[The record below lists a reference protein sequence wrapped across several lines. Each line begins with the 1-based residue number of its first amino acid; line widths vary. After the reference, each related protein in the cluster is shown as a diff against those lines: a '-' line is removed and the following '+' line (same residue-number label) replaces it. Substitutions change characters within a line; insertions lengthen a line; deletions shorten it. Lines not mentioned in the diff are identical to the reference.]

1 MSPLTP
7 ITTPLVTSS
16 GAVDVFIAEDR
27 YALIATS
34 VGVDILDLYQGKI
47 VGSGTLPD
55 TPTSITADWTTASG
69 NMYIGTTSS
78 GIFTVRYHPSR
89 YVDFTNN
96 LVQSYTT
103 TSTPPISS
111 NTVRDLDCRP
121 GRLLIGTSAG
131 VDFFSGESAYA
142 TRALASGVNDVHLT
156 SSGGYWTTKSGNA
169 GEVEVNYNLIS
180 TVGTSIITVDF
191 RYSASSNPA
200 LPAEPPA
207 DIAISEVI
215 PRALAFATPSGA
227 FVAEENPGNEASAQ
241 SKTITSDNIVSV
253 DFSNGAYFS
262 SGVLYLATTAYAR
275 TYLLDGNTLSG
286 THTYDPNEGTGGQ
299 PLVTGTITIVRTTN
313 LA

>member
-16 GAVDVFIAEDR
+16 GAVDVFIAENR

-34 VGVDILDLYQGKI
+34 AGVDVLDLYQGAI

-55 TPTSITADWTTASG
+55 TPTSITADWTTSSG

-89 YVDFTNN
+89 RADFTSN
-96 LVQSYTT
+96 LVQSFTS
-103 TSTPPISS
+103 TSTPPLSS
-111 NTVRDLDCRP
+111 NTIRDLDCRP
-121 GRLLIGTSAG
+121 GVLLIGTSAG
-131 VDFFSGESAYA
+131 VDFFSGENLYS
-142 TRALASGVNDVHLT
+142 TRAIASGVNDVHLT

-169 GEVEVNYNLIS
+169 GEVEVNYDLIS
-180 TVGTSIITVDF
+180 TLGTSIITVDF
-191 RYSASSNPA
+191 RYSASSTPA

-207 DIAISEVI
+207 DIAISEES
-215 PRALAFATPSGA
+215 PRTLAFATPSGA
-227 FVAEENPGNEASAQ
+227 FVVEENPGNEASSL
-241 SKTITSDNIVSV
+241 SKTITSDDIISV

-262 SGVLYLATTAYAR
+262 TGVLYLATTTYAR
-275 TYLLDGNTLSG
+275 TYLLDGDTLSG
-286 THTYDPNEGTGGQ
+286 THTYSPSEGTGGQ
-299 PLVTGTITIVRTTN
+299 PLVTGTITILRTTN